1 MNEPQVFLN
10 KSNHDSDS
18 ELSGSAPVEYRQ
30 LKIALEK
37 ENWFDNL
44 REIFSDWCSSLLVK
58 ECRQALKSRQF
69 VLTYFLL
76 LIVVAFW
83 INYVIIMDGT
93 DNKASD
99 LGRSILTGL
108 FVIMGLPLGLVIP
121 FNTFR
126 SLSREYETGTIQLI
140 SITTMKPWQI
150 IGGKLG
156 SGILQMMLYLSILA
170 PCIFMTYL
178 LRGIS
183 LDYIIW
189 MLVFGIL
196 GSLFLTIIGLFLG
209 GIVKTKV
216 LTSIL
221 SVIFLLALGGLFIG
235 WVNFV
240 SETAEFGS
248 PLDDSTEM
256 PYLFFVMFVMFG
268 GSMAVLL
275 LTAASSQIS
284 FSASNQA
291 TPIRTVLLAQQAL
304 FLGALVPGVMGGDF
318 FPRQNGLLM
327 IPMFA
332 GHFWL
337 AIGFLINGESP
348 HLSRR
353 VLRSS
358 PRSLLGRSWG
368 ALLMPGPGRGLLF
381 SYAMLL
387 SIVAVF
393 VLLRVLEPSLF
404 GWTEMSFAYRPTQPL
419 PPTWEELIQ
428 MSQLLLA
435 VFLYPMFYLAL
446 NFLLMRWVLH
456 RSKSPLNPGSGPMVG
471 LFVGSILIVFSMLVS
486 AGIHNYFHPASAAKE
501 LNPLWGM
508 YNWYWFFGQ
517 VLNSQ
522 GGDYFW
528 FLWKLFVMLPAILV
542 ILWAIIVAVREL
554 QLKPLPIPERVRL
567 DQQPIKCQ
575 LPAGETLDE
584 IFGPLAG
591 ANDAEGTPS

>member
-1 MNEPQVFLN
+1 MNEPQVFPDDPYQ
-10 KSNHDSDS
+10 DSDS
-18 ELSGSAPVEYRQ
+18 EFSRTARVESHQ

-37 ENWFDNL
+37 ENWFDRL
-44 REIFSDWCSSLLVK
+44 REMVSDWCSSLLVK

-93 DNKASD
+93 DRKAPD

-183 LDYIIW
+183 LDYIFW
-189 MLVFGIL
+189 MLGFGVL

-240 SETAEFGS
+240 SETAEYGS
-248 PLDDSTEM
+248 PVDDSTEM
-256 PYLFFVMFVMFG
+256 SYLFFVTFVMFG

-284 FSASNQA
+284 FAASNQA
-291 TPIRTVLLAQQAL
+291 TPIRWVLLAQQAL
-304 FLGALVPGVMGGDF
+304 FLGVLVPVVMGGDF
-318 FPRQNGLLM
+318 FPRQHGLLM

-368 ALLMPGPGRGLLF
+368 ALLMPGPGRGMLF
-381 SYAMLL
+381 SYALLL
-387 SIVAVF
+387 SIVPTF
-393 VLLRVLEPSLF
+393 VLLRVLEPFLF
-404 GWTEMSFAYRPTQPL
+404 GWTESAFAFQPRQPV
-419 PPTWEELIQ
+419 PPTWDELIQ
-428 MSQLLLA
+428 ISQLLLT

-456 RSKSPLNPGSGPMVG
+456 RSKSPLNPGSGPMAS
-471 LFVGSILIVFSMLVS
+471 LFVGIILIVFSMLIS
-486 AGIHNYFHPASAAKE
+486 AGLHNYFHPSSAAKE
-501 LNPLWGM
+501 QNPLWGM

-517 VLNSQ
+517 VFNSN
-522 GGDYFW
+522 GDDYFW

-542 ILWAIIVAVREL
+542 ILWAIFVAVREL

-567 DQQPIKCQ
+567 DQQPIKPQ
-575 LPAGETLDE
+575 LPAGETLDD

-591 ANDAEGTPS
+591 AQDIEVSSS